1 MENNF
6 VEITQSEN
14 YHLDRVEVIDKTKL
28 KSDFVAYRPTSL
40 VAVNGTSPFNI
51 VIPREDVFADPKD
64 SYLELEVQVNKSVDD
79 TLYADN
85 DDIQPNNLFGIS
97 LFREMSLK
105 SFGSKPLE
113 SIENV
118 YLSSLMYKLLSDNEE
133 DMMINYKK
141 ETTDAIDNTKRNRLL
156 NDTPEK
162 GTIFVRVYLKD
173 VFGFIAHLDKIN
185 YGLGYTL
192 TMKRANSGN
201 SIYRT
206 VGDAA
211 KIDIKD
217 IVWYVRHDT
226 PSFDNIAL
234 VNEHILA
241 KKNTDYSYVSRMIS
255 SKPVNS
261 NNNWRMEI
269 GTESGTDVP
278 IYVIVGFQ
286 SAARAGPNQE
296 QNNAIFDRLD
306 VIEAS
311 CNVGTVR
318 YPDHEYQVDFDRNKY
333 NEPYNEIRRFYKDYI
348 KGEGSPYITF
358 KDFKELYN
366 LWVFDLRAQKDNPS
380 AQPISINFK
389 FRAGYD
395 AVANN
400 YQATALVLTQKIIS
414 VSSDGARQFDLI

>member
-1 MENNF
+1 MESNF
-6 VEITQSEN
+6 GENTQSEN
-14 YHLDRVEVIDKTKL
+14 YQLNRVETIDKTKF

-40 VAVNGTSPFNI
+40 VAVNGTSPFKI
-51 VIPREDVFADPKD
+51 VIPREDVFADPRD
-64 SYLELEVQVNKSVDD
+64 SYLDLEVQVNKSADD

-85 DDIQPNNLFGIS
+85 DGIQPNNLFRIS
-97 LFREMSLK
+97 LFREMLLK
-105 SFGSKPLE
+105 SFGSKLLE
-113 SIENV
+113 SVENV

-156 NDTPEK
+156 NDKPEK
-162 GTIFVRVYLKD
+162 GTIFVRIYLKD

-192 TMKRANSGN
+192 TLKRANSGN

-206 VGDAA
+206 IADEA
-211 KIDIKD
+211 KVEIKD

-241 KKNTDYSYVSRMIS
+241 KKNTEYSYVSRSIS

-269 GTESGTDVP
+269 GVESGNNVP

-318 YPDHEYQVDFDRNKY
+318 YPEHEYQVDFERNKY

-358 KDFKELYN
+358 KDFKEIYN
-366 LWVFDLRAQKDNPS
+366 LWVFDLRAQKETPS
-380 AQPISINFK
+380 PQPIQVNFK
-389 FRAGYD
+389 FRTGYD

-414 VSSDGARQFDLI
+414 VSSDGARQFDII